1 MWVVRMTYSPPL
13 SLHTGP
19 PPPLL
24 GAPDRGLI
32 HALTVTVTHTHTTVA
47 VAVTVTV
54 VVVVVVVCR
63 VWAARTV
70 K

>member
-1 MWVVRMTYSPPL
+1 MWVVRMTCYPPL

-19 PPPLL
+19 PPPLP
-24 GAPDRGLI
+24 GAPDRGLT
-32 HALTVTVTHTHTTVA
+32 HTLTVTVTVTHTTAA
-47 VAVTVTV
+47 VVVTVTV
-54 VVVVVVVCR
+54 AVVVCR